1 MSKAPAMPMYWDA
14 YLADTTHLTTEEHGA
29 YMLLLGAMW
38 RRDGSVPDNDADNAR
53 ILGLTKLKWRR
64 MKDRLSGLLIFE
76 NDTITQE
83 KLRKT
88 WKKTQEK
95 IEVNTQNGAKGG
107 RPKPNKNN
115 DLGKANGSNSVTPIK
130 TIPEPEPEPYK
141 ETKVSSSKEEMS
153 DYEEYLKVH
162 PNPVRSK
169 FGETEFFNLIKSGET
184 SKQIISAARAYAEK
198 VAGWSDLGKVQQS
211 DNFICADR
219 GRWRDYVP
227 SATTQKSSRSDL
239 LAFWADAINKKRF
252 VPVSSIKADFARDMV
267 SKGLVTV
274 DQLNEIGI
282 SL

>member
-1 MSKAPAMPMYWDA
+1 MSLPYFPMFPKDFEAKTSHLTLAEDGAYNRLLRLMWMTSGCTLPADPAWLIRRLRVSSAEFDEVVRPVIDEFFVIKKGRLTQPNLARIYGETSVAHQKRVNAGSMGGKAKALNAKGNSSSNAKAMP
-14 YLADTTHLTTEEHGA
+14 
-29 YMLLLGAMW
+29 
-38 RRDGSVPDNDADNAR
+38 
-53 ILGLTKLKWRR
+53 K
-64 MKDRLSGLLIFE
+64 
-76 NDTITQE
+76 Q
-83 KLRKT
+83 
-88 WKKTQEK
+88 
-95 IEVNTQNGAKGG
+95 
-107 RPKPNKNN
+107 
-115 DLGKANGSNSVTPIK
+115 
-130 TIPEPEPEPYK
+130 PEPEPEPYK
-141 ETKVSSSKEEMS
+141 ETKVSSSKEEVA